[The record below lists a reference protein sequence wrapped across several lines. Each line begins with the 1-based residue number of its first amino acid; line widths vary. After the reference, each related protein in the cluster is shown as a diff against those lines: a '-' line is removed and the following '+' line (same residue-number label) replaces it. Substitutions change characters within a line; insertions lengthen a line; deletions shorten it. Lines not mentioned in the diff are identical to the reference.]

1 MEIQIKPFPSRE
13 LHKIVWVKVGV
24 FFLFA
29 ITFPLAMIRVS
40 QMEKFRG
47 FHVKSL
53 TMDLKKLSGESV
65 NLERSI
71 LGNSGL
77 ASASSSP
84 EKTTPVMPVPAGNPE
99 AQAVNST
106 PQTAEITNLVEL
118 EVLTRKLY
126 DQLDRGWQTSPTFEN
141 NLVYRVRVR
150 PDGAVAGYEPLNQ
163 AAKDYLQETPLSAWQ
178 PSRVNA
184 DTPTIAQFT
193 VVFSPS
199 GVLEVSH

>member
-1 MEIQIKPFPSRE
+1 
-13 LHKIVWVKVGV
+13 
-24 FFLFA
+24 
-29 ITFPLAMIRVS
+29 
-40 QMEKFRG
+40 
-47 FHVKSL
+47 
-53 TMDLKKLSGESV
+53 
-65 NLERSI
+65 
-71 LGNSGL
+71 
-77 ASASSSP
+77 
-84 EKTTPVMPVPAGNPE
+84 
-99 AQAVNST
+99 AVNST

-163 AAKDYLQETPLSAWQ
+163 AAKDYVQETPLSAWQ

-184 DTPTIAQFT
+184 DTPRTAQFT